1 MARVVL
7 PGLRMPAL
15 LLAALCVL
23 SLHGGV
29 AGDDCDAYVDSYG
42 QWHNKQYCTFSY
54 CCGTCNNRYCCM
66 NPFDK
71 LDDDQFMCSV
81 NTASFGTFIAVG
93 ITIFVI
99 FVVTVILCF
108 TCSCCCLYKMCR
120 RPPAPVITTTTST
133 VIQTPYPQQQGMPQH
148 YPVQAPYPGY
158 QPLPV
163 QPSQMYHG
171 GMPAGG
177 MPTAPYPTPYPPP
190 YPSQVVGPPGYQETM
205 ATGAGVPYPAAQPPY
220 NPAFVDSAKPA
231 Y

>member
-15 LLAALCVL
+15 LAALCVL
-23 SLHGGV
+23 CQHGGV
-29 AGDDCDAYVDSYG
+29 AGDDCDAYVDSSG

-54 CCGTCNNRYCCM
+54 CCGTCNNRYCCV

-133 VIQTPYPQQQGMPQH
+133 VIQTPYPQQQGMPQN

-163 QPSQMYHG
+163 QPAQMYHG

-190 YPSQVVGPPGYQETM
+190 YPSQIAGPPGYQESM
-205 ATGAGVPYPAAQPPY
+205 ATGAGAPYPAAQPPY